1 MTEISEN
8 IEISEISEI
17 GETSC
22 KLIFE
27 KNHIKSNQII
37 KKIRDQQFKEILNGI
52 GHIRNN
58 CIIIEFKFF
67 KYFSMQSTHDLIT
80 CHMDQITSEI
90 VSKYTNFNVHL
101 NLQSFS
107 IADADKHS
115 TYIRSIASFFANK
128 YPEKLN
134 KCYIYNASFF
144 FETILKIINTFI
156 DKDTLK
162 KLVLIK

>member
-1 MTEISEN
+1 MTEINEINEN
-8 IEISEISEI
+8 SEINEI

-22 KLIFE
+22 RLIFE

-37 KKIRDQQFKEILNGI
+37 KKIKDQQFKEILNGI
-52 GHIRNN
+52 GHIRNS

-67 KYFSMQSTHDLIT
+67 KYFSMPSTHDLIT
-80 CHMDQITSEI
+80 SHMDQITNEI
-90 VSKYTNFNVHL
+90 VSKYNNFNVHL

-128 YPEKLN
+128 YPDKLN

-162 KLVLIK
+162 KIVLIK

>member
-1 MTEISEN
+1 MTEIN
-8 IEISEISEI
+8 KI
-17 GETSC
+17 
-22 KLIFE
+22 IFE

-37 KKIRDQQFKEILNGI
+37 EKIKTQQFKEILNGI
-52 GHIRNN
+52 GHIRDN

-67 KYFSMQSTHDLIT
+67 KYFSMPNTHDLIT
-80 CHMDQITSEI
+80 SHMDQITNEV
-90 VSKYTNFNVHL
+90 VSKYNNFNVHL

-107 IADADKHS
+107 IADADKHG
-115 TYIRSIASFFANK
+115 TYIRSIASFFADK

-162 KLVLIK
+162 KLVLIKE

>member
-1 MTEISEN
+1 MTES
-8 IEISEISEI
+8 IEYSS
-17 GETSC
+17 
-22 KLIFE
+22 KNLFD
-27 KNHIKSNQII
+27 KNHIKSTQILEKI
-37 KKIRDQQFKEILNGI
+37 KTQQFKEILNGI
-52 GHIRNN
+52 GHIKND

-67 KYFSMQSTHDLIT
+67 KYFCVPVTHNLIT
-80 CHMDQITSEI
+80 SHMDQITNEI
-90 VSKYTNFNVHL
+90 VSKYNNFNVHL

-107 IADADKHS
+107 IADADKHG
-115 TYIRSIASFFANK
+115 TYIRSIASFFADK

-162 KLVLIK
+162 KIVLIK